1 MIAVFLQNHGFAE
14 GLFHSIR
21 LPILIGIRSGPGLR
35 TMIELPVISNT
46 NETKLKKP
54 DWLRVK
60 LPIGENYKHVRNL
73 VDKHRLHTICESGNC
88 PNMGECWGAG
98 TATFMIL
105 GKTCTRSCGFCAVAT
120 GRPDPVDWDEPQRVA
135 EAIYLMKVKH
145 AVITSVDRDELK
157 DGGSIVWYNTIKAV
171 KSLNTDT
178 TLETLIP
185 DFKGEKENIR
195 RIIDAAPEV
204 VSHNIETV
212 ERLTKQVR
220 IQAKY
225 WRSMEVLKILKQ
237 GSMRTKSGI
246 MLGLG
251 EKKEEVVQT
260 MRDLANVGVE
270 VITLGQYLQPT
281 KKHLAVIRFV
291 HPDEFAE
298 YREIGYGLGI
308 DYVESG
314 PLVRSSYH
322 SERHVFAGLGRR
334 EWEMSKLSE

>member
-1 MIAVFLQNHGFAE
+1 MGCQNSLSPQE
-14 GLFHSIR
+14 G
-21 LPILIGIRSGPGLR
+21 
-35 TMIELPVISNT
+35 TT
-46 NETKLKKP
+46 NKKP
-54 DWLRVK
+54 DWLRVR
-60 LPIGENYKHVRNL
+60 LPIGENYRQVRGL
-73 VDKHRLHTICESGNC
+73 VESYKLHTICQSGNC

-105 GKTCTRSCGFCAVAT
+105 GNTCTRSCGFCSVAT

-135 EAIYLMKVKH
+135 EAISLMKVKH
-145 AVITSVDRDELK
+145 AVLTSVDRDELE
-157 DGGSIVWYNTIKAV
+157 DGGSIIWKNTIMAV
-171 KSLNTDT
+171 RVLNPDT

-185 DFKGEKENIR
+185 DFKGEKANID

-204 VSHNIETV
+204 VSHNLETV

-225 WRSMEVLKILKQ
+225 RRSLEVIRYLKQ
-237 GSMRTKSGI
+237 GGMRTKSGI

-251 EKKEEVVQT
+251 EVKEEVIQS
-260 MRDLANVGVE
+260 MHDLKDNGCDVV
-270 VITLGQYLQPT
+270 TLGQYLQPS
-281 KKHLAVIRFV
+281 KNHLPVSRYI

-298 YREIGYGLGI
+298 YRELGYDMGF

-322 SERHVFAGLGRR
+322 AERHLFSGRA
-334 EWEMSKLSE
+334 SG

>member
-1 MIAVFLQNHGFAE
+1 MK
-14 GLFHSIR
+14 
-21 LPILIGIRSGPGLR
+21 
-35 TMIELPVISNT
+35 ELPVISPA
-46 NETKLKKP
+46 ETPKVKKP
-54 DWLRVK
+54 DWLRVR
-60 LPIGENYKHVRNL
+60 LPIGENYKNVRGL
-73 VDKHRLHTICESGNC
+73 VDQHKLHTICESGNC

-105 GKTCTRSCGFCAVAT
+105 GNICTRSCGFCAVAT
-120 GRPDPVDWDEPQRVA
+120 GKPEAVDWDEPQRVA
-135 EAIYLMKVKH
+135 EAIFLMKVKH

-157 DGGSIVWYNTIKAV
+157 DGGSIIWHNTIKAV
-171 KSLNTDT
+171 KSLNPGT

-185 DFKGEKENIR
+185 DFKGERENIQ

-212 ERLTKQVR
+212 ERLTRQVR

-225 WRSMEVLKILKQ
+225 WRSMETLRILKA
-237 GSMRTKSGI
+237 GGMRTKSGI

-251 EKKEEVVQT
+251 EMK
-260 MRDLANVGVE
+260 DE
-270 VITLGQYLQPT
+270 VIQTLTDLRDSGVDVVTIGQYLQPT
-281 KKHLAVIRFV
+281 RKHLPVDRFV

-298 YREIGYGLGI
+298 YREIGYQLGL

-322 SERHVFAGLGRR
+322 AEKHIFPNVGRKK
-334 EWEMSKLSE
+334 WEEGGKF